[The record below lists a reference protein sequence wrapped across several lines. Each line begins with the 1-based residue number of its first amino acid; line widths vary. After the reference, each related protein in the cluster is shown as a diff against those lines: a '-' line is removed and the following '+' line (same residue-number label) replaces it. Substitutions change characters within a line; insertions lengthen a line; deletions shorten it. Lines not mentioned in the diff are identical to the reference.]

1 MTSRNDD
8 PPRDLGPNY
17 SQHLLNAAYTR
28 LMQLPRRA
36 DGTGSMP
43 ITTIANWELRL
54 IELPQ
59 PGRADVRSL
68 WVELFDLTVARS
80 IDSRGCQDLDEAEA
94 ATRYFLALAEEQNA
108 ERGLSS

>member
-8 PPRDLGPNY
+8 PPRDLGPDC

-54 IELPQ
+54 IELPR
-59 PGRADVRSL
+59 PVRAEMCSL
-68 WVELFDLTVARS
+68 WVELFDLTAARS
-80 IDSRGCQDLDEAEA
+80 IDSRGCQDLNEAGA
-94 ATRYFLALAEEQNA
+94 ATRYFLAYIQRQHTE
-108 ERGLSS
+108 SD

>member
-1 MTSRNDD
+1 MTSRDHD
-8 PPRDLGPNY
+8 QPHDLGPDY

-54 IELPQ
+54 IDLPRA
-59 PGRADVRSL
+59 GRAEMCSL

-80 IDSRGCQDLDEAEA
+80 IDSRGCQDLDEARA
-94 ATRYFLALAEEQNA
+94 ATRYFLALAEVQNA